1 MTSAIGWYGP
11 LVDLCKTD
19 HHIGDIVQLLVF
31 VHRSTP
37 VQYKLSKGGEVI
49 RTDIQ
54 VGDDTLPFFS
64 VSLWKKQM
72 GTMVVAGDIL
82 LLQNVKI
89 TKFGHAVEA
98 RTVEWS
104 SLVRL
109 VHPYG
114 SLLSKGVDELIE
126 ESQAGK
132 TTLEKL
138 CKVIKWVQRARSALN
153 TIGSHSFVKPRN
165 WKLPKQSESQNLLL
179 LSEVLGLSNSC
190 NAIFNASIG
199 EIFLPITWRA
209 LDDSDMEKMFVSR
222 RTTEDKDNSLAED
235 FICLGCHLCGSPMV
249 SENGSICKQSNI
261 SLYCPKSPNH
271 LHAVT
276 LIYRPFM
283 LYVWDESEYLPLLV
297 RNKAAVVLFGNI
309 RAERVYSCFRGQN
322 RSHNS
327 NQAYFCRENVKKGL
341 VGSCSSDADKS
352 LEVKEKNH
360 HNKNT
365 NFHMIWLVLLKILL
379 QQGKNS
385 PLKFEATVNT
395 SLDAEHGKFEM
406 LSVSVPCA
414 RNKLFSG

>member
-72 GTMVVAGDIL
+72 GTMVVAGDVL

-109 VHPYG
+109 VHPYE
-114 SLLSKGVDELIE
+114 SLLSKGVGELID
-126 ESQAGK
+126 ESQVGK

-138 CKVIKWVQRARSALN
+138 CKVIKWAQRARSALH
-153 TIGSHSFVKPRN
+153 TTGSHSFCGNESHKHHVYTIAFLFTTVASLKP
-165 WKLPKQSESQNLLL
+165 
-179 LSEVLGLSNSC
+179 LSCIGSVGKRTFQRTGLYASKT
-190 NAIFNASIG
+190 IFHSTA
-199 EIFLPITWRA
+199 RKA
-209 LDDSDMEKMFVSR
+209 L
-222 RTTEDKDNSLAED
+222 
-235 FICLGCHLCGSPMV
+235 
-249 SENGSICKQSNI
+249 
-261 SLYCPKSPNH
+261 NH

-309 RAERVYSCFRGQN
+309 RAERVYSCYRGQN
-322 RSHNS
+322 HSQNA
-327 NQAYFCRENVKKGL
+327 NQTYFCRENNNEAVKKGL

-352 LEVKEKNH
+352 LEIKKKNH
-360 HNKNT
+360 HNKNI
-365 NFHMIWLVLLKILL
+365 NFHLIWLVLLKMML

-385 PLKFEATVNT
+385 PMKFEATVNT
-395 SLDAEHGKFEM
+395 SLDTEHGKFEM